1 MAARIYA
8 TATNIMTTNIYF
20 ATAKNMVENVA
31 TLANVWNAE
40 TAAANG
46 LEIVTS
52 WTADDHKRARRQIY
66 DLTRMLRGEIANGV
80 NLDAIPAEIAN
91 VTNGKKLDK
100 SNTDFGTN
108 KTANKLRPIVDDGI
122 LSIMCDGLNAYCWRA
137 CAPVEKP
144 TKTDKTA
151 ATDTAT
157 EKPAK
162 KNTTKTTAATV
173 KQYRCKNLP
182 ANRAALTNA
191 MVLYTEMGDFL
202 TFETDAKT
210 LKLTK
215 IKTMK

>member
-1 MAARIYA
+1 
-8 TATNIMTTNIYF
+8 
-20 ATAKNMVENVA
+20 MVENVA
-31 TLANVWNAE
+31 TLENVWNAE

-52 WTADDHKRARRQIY
+52 WTVDDRKRARRQIY

-80 NLDAIPAEIAN
+80 NMDAIPAEIAN

-108 KTANKLRPIVDDGI
+108 KTANKLHPVIDDGI

-144 TKTDKTA
+144 AKTDKTA

-157 EKPAK
+157 GKPAK
-162 KNTTKTTAATV
+162 PATKTAAKTTAATV

-191 MVLYTEMGDFL
+191 MVLYTENADFL

-210 LKLTK
+210 LKQTK
-215 IKTMK
+215 IKTVK